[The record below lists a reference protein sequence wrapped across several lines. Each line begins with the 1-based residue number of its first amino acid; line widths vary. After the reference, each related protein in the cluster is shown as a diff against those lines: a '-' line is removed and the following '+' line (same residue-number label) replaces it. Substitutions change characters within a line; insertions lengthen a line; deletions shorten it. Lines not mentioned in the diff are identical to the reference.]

1 MGNYISWGLNAK
13 EVEKVGSA
21 DAIIVPEPTFIQTE
35 RILHRHQIWSVKA
48 SKGIRTAHKKSI
60 VSEVKV
66 GEELHRHCLTV
77 YGGDGLPNTLD
88 LEFFRAMEQVLA
100 EQQRNNEGEPLEATV
115 VLRAKDILEA
125 AGKKKCGS
133 AYRALRRFF
142 VRLGATALGVEIEE
156 PGRRGQEQLVHIFEN
171 LTQII
176 DEEDDPKNMQVH
188 RIRLADWYVHSFNS
202 GNCWV
207 VDHALF
213 RRLTRPISQLLHQAL
228 HALFPDGGGEARIRY
243 AELVRNWQLTKRSGL
258 SKIREQLDPAHD
270 ELRRLGFLED
280 WSYNVLNHDKDNPQ
294 IRWVAGPAW
303 WESDRESRR
312 LGLGGQ
318 LSEDIR
324 DPLLPFRAPSTGAK
338 EEDESRV
345 KATVAEILDFVGIR
359 DKKFTPFWTQAAR
372 DIPLT
377 RIRKLVGDVRERVM
391 DGQRGGAKDDR
402 VMNRGAYLL
411 SLLKL
416 EARKRHLT
424 WGG

>member
-1 MGNYISWGLNAK
+1 MNL
-13 EVEKVGSA
+13 SA
-21 DAIIVPEPTFIQTE
+21 SLWLVQC
-35 RILHRHQIWSVKA
+35 H
-48 SKGIRTAHKKSI
+48 GAHVRDRRDKFCCRA
-60 VSEVKV
+60 VKV
-66 GEELHRHCLTV
+66 GETLHRHCLTV
-77 YGGDGLPNTLD
+77 YGGDGLPNTLY

-100 EQQRNNEGEPLEATV
+100 EQQRRNDGEPLEPTVV
-115 VLRAKDILEA
+115 VLRAKDLLEA

-142 VRLGATALGVEIEE
+142 VRLAATALGVEIEE
-156 PGRRGQEQLVHIFEN
+156 PGKRCREQLVHIFDN
-171 LTQII
+171 LTQIS
-176 DEEDDPKNMQVH
+176 DEQDDPKNMQVH
-188 RIRLADWYVHSFNS
+188 RIRLADWYVHSLNA

-243 AELVRNWQLTKRSGL
+243 PELVRNWQLTKRSGL
-258 SKIREQLDPAHD
+258 SKIREQLDPAHQK
-270 ELRRLGFLED
+270 LKNLGFLNE
-280 WSYNVLNHDKDNPQ
+280 WSYSVLNRDKNDLQ

-303 WESDRESRR
+303 WASDREARR
-312 LGLGGQ
+312 LGVGGPLQ
-318 LSEDIR
+318 EDIR
-324 DPLLPFRAPSTGAK
+324 DPLLPFRAPSTGSQ

-416 EARKRHLT
+416 EARKRHLP
-424 WGG
+424 WGA